1 MKPDWKDSPEW
12 ANWLLKDH
20 GIYTWSENYPELDGS
35 ILGKFSEAGEYSV
48 GVSESP
54 EPRP

>member
-48 GVSESP
+48 GVSDSP